1 MPKPP
6 PPGPEPRQ
14 YNMNLPHLGTTSE
27 WEAWKRRK
35 TAYDNYKPPITKDR
49 FERSK
54 KPQLPVGKDMV
65 ERGRL
70 PGDTSK
76 PPTTSGG
83 NTGVNPGGNGDR
95 TGGGAKGIVPAK
107 PPVPKTPARIQ
118 TGKGLRIATRE
129 LFLTQ
134 DTTVGEITATQ
145 RIFQEIAGI
154 ELLSISRN
162 YSVNGITQLYNPI
175 ANIADLS
182 DRYSPFNIIPLQGID
197 RAYFNQYPIDLSVRL
212 PDFPNNP
219 DGSKYN
225 VYMNDSNTIV
235 IELADF
241 TANERV
247 EIEFLSSDDQ
257 VGWYN

>member
-1 MPKPP
+1 MAKPP

-14 YNMNLPHLGTTSE
+14 YNMNLPHMGTTSE

-35 TAYDNYKPPITKDR
+35 TAYDNYKPPVTQDR

-54 KPQLPVGKDMV
+54 KPPGKDMV

-70 PGDTSK
+70 PGNPNSVLPVGGGT
-76 PPTTSGG
+76 GG
-83 NTGVNPGGNGDR
+83 NPIGT
-95 TGGGAKGIVPAK
+95 VPAK
-107 PPVPKTPARIQ
+107 PSTPKTSARVQ
-118 TGKGLRIATRE
+118 TGKGLKVATRE

-175 ANIADLS
+175 ANISDLS

-197 RAYFNQYPIDLSVRL
+197 TAYFNQYPIDLSVRL

-219 DGSKYN
+219 DGSTHN
-225 VYMNDSNTIV
+225 VYMDNSNTIV

>member
-6 PPGPEPRQ
+6 PPGPEPMQ
-14 YNMNLPHLGTTSE
+14 YNMGMAYMGTSSE
-27 WEAWKRRK
+27 WEAWKKRK
-35 TAYDNYKPPITKDR
+35 IAYDNYKPPITQDR

-54 KPQLPVGKDMV
+54 RPPGKDMV

-70 PGDTSK
+70 PGNSNGVI
-76 PPTTSGG
+76 PVGGGTSGNTTG
-83 NTGVNPGGNGDR
+83 N
-95 TGGGAKGIVPAK
+95 VPAK
-107 PPVPKTPARIQ
+107 PSTPKTPARVQ
-118 TGKGLRIATRE
+118 TGKGLKVATRE

-175 ANIADLS
+175 ANISDLS

-197 RAYFNQYPIDLSVRL
+197 KAYFNQYEIDLSVRL

-219 DGSKYN
+219 DGSTYN
-225 VYMNDSNTIV
+225 VYMNNSNTIV